1 MDRWACKED
10 IERTLR
16 RRKVHNP
23 VDRADEIWQSF
34 GQHLIRQGVM
44 DERRRFVASAS
55 GVIIVEYVF
64 IRMNF
69 Q

>member
-1 MDRWACKED
+1 M
-10 IERTLR
+10 
-16 RRKVHNP
+16 HNP

-34 GQHLIRQGVM
+34 GEHLIRQGVM

-55 GVIIVEYVF
+55 GMIIIEKT
-64 IRMNF
+64 IIHWGAF